1 MTMAQAS
8 TEPRAD
14 AFGGSFFSRLPDR
27 IAVPEDFQ
35 GDERLM
41 IESAEQF
48 SRKEV
53 VPLVERLDAQED
65 GLMPRLLR
73 KAADLGFC
81 GVDAPETYGGLGQ
94 SKNLAARIL
103 EYLSLN
109 ASFSVTIGVHSGI
122 SQAGLALFGT
132 ADQKERYLP
141 GLVTAETIGAYA
153 LSEPN
158 AGSDALSATTR
169 ADRVAGGY
177 RLSGTKMWISNAKWA
192 DVFTVFAKI
201 DGRDFTGF
209 IVERAFPGVQVEREE
224 HKLGLKGSSTARL
237 VLDDV
242 FVPDGNVLYEPGL
255 GHHVAFNALNLG
267 RFKLSAM
274 SLGPARDMIGQAS
287 RYAQERRQFGAPIAS
302 FGLVRQKFADMATRF
317 FAAESMIYRTGALI
331 DAAFAVHGGDVAGN
345 RRACEE
351 YSIECS
357 ACKVMATEVEGFVL
371 DEAVQVYGG
380 YGFSEEFPAAR
391 HYRDARISRIYEGT
405 NEINRLFLAD
415 RLRRRD
421 REGRAS
427 LVAIGDSFA
436 SELAGRAMREDVED
450 QVRMGA
456 LSDLVMLVYAEQSAR
471 LRAVQTGSQ
480 VHEALS
486 HAVTRWVNPLAANA
500 FQVVTGEAVGLPA
513 PPPLTVEELSEAV
526 YGAGAPL

>member
-1 MTMAQAS
+1 MAQPYS
-8 TEPRAD
+8 GPRTD
-14 AFGGSFFSRLPDR
+14 AFGGSFFSRLPER
-27 IAVPEDFQ
+27 IAIPEDFR
-35 GDERLM
+35 GDEGLM
-41 IESAEQF
+41 ISSAEQF

-53 VPLVERLDAQED
+53 LPVAERLDAQED
-65 GLMPRLLR
+65 GLMPALLR

-81 GVDAPETYGGLGQ
+81 GIDAPEAYGGLGLG
-94 SKNLAARIL
+94 KNLAARIL
-103 EYLSLN
+103 EFLSLN

-122 SQAGLALFGT
+122 SQAGIALFGNH
-132 ADQKERYLP
+132 DQKKRYLP

-153 LSEPN
+153 LTEPN

-169 ADRVAGGY
+169 AERVPGGY
-177 RLSGTKMWISNAKWA
+177 RLNGTKMWISNAKWA
-192 DVFTVFAKI
+192 GVFTVFAKI
-201 DGRDFTGF
+201 DGKEFTGF
-209 IVERAFPGVQVEREE
+209 IVERSMPGVRVEREE

-237 VLDDV
+237 VLVDV
-242 FVPDGNVLYEPGL
+242 FVPDDNVLYEPGL

-274 SLGPARDMIGQAS
+274 SLGPAREMIGQAA
-287 RYAQERRQFGAPIAS
+287 RYALDRRQFGAPIAS
-302 FGLVRQKFADMATRF
+302 FGLIRQKFSDMAVRY

-331 DAAFAVHGGDVAGN
+331 DDAFDAHGSDVAGN

-351 YSIECS
+351 YSVECS
-357 ACKVMATEVEGFVL
+357 ACKVFATEAEAFVL
-371 DEAVQVYGG
+371 DEALQVYGG

-427 LVAIGDSFA
+427 LTSVGDSYV
-436 SELAGRAMREDVED
+436 SELAGRAMREDVDD

-456 LSDLVMLVYAEQSAR
+456 LSDLVMLVYAEQSSR
-471 LRAVQTGSQ
+471 LRASQSGIPIHQTLSQ
-480 VHEALS
+480 
-486 HAVTRWVNPLAANA
+486 AVTRWVNPFAAVA
-500 FQVVTGEAVGLPA
+500 FQTVTGETVGLPS
-513 PPPLTVEELSEAV
+513 PPTASIDELSDAV
-526 YGAGAPL
+526 YAAGAPL